1 MKKIL
6 LGIVFAFV
14 TGCSIFAQSSER
26 LSALLDSQT
35 ATCAQ
40 SSYLAAFYANL
51 IDEEGTDLQAFEALK
66 SAGYFSSDV
75 EADSEITVSQ
85 LSFVYMKALDLKG
98 GLFYTLFPSKRYS
111 YKELKAK
118 DVLPKETDPSMKLSG
133 RDTIDIFNA
142 CLELKGETE

>member
-6 LGIVFAFV
+6 SGIILALISNFAV
-14 TGCSIFAQSSER
+14 FAQSSER
-26 LSALLDSQT
+26 VSALLESET

-40 SSYLAAFYANL
+40 SSYLAAVYAKL
-51 IDEEGTDLQAFEALK
+51 IDEQSTDLQAFEALK
-66 SAGYFSSDV
+66 SNGYFSSDS
-75 EADSEITVSQ
+75 EADSEVTLSE
-85 LSFVYMKALDLKG
+85 LSFIYMKALNLKG

-118 DVLPKETDPSMKLSG
+118 DVLPKESDPSMKVSG

-142 CLELKGETE
+142 CLELTGETE